1 MTIYGKKIGVLH
13 HGTMLSRTI
22 ACVLST
28 EYNLCNS
35 LECNKKQ
42 KSIEDNAYFKNI
54 EMILKQ

>member
-13 HGTMLSRTI
+13 HETMLSKTI

-35 LECNKKQ
+35 LGCNKKQ

-54 EMILKQ
+54 EVNSKQ